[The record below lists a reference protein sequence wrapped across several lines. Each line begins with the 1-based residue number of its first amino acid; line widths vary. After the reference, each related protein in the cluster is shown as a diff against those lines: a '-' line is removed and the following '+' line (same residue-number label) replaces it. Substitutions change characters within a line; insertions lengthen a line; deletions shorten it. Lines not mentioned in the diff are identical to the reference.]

1 MTRLVLVA
9 LGGAVGAVARY
20 GISGFIARVTRTS
33 PFPYGTLTV
42 NLVGSLALGLLMGLA
57 TGGVLTIS
65 PRLRIALAI
74 GFLGAFTT
82 FSTFSYETLEALR
95 VGDLRVALLNVVVSV
110 VGTLVACWLGLSLAE
125 RL

>member
-1 MTRLVLVA
+1 VIRLALVA
-9 LGGAVGAVARY
+9 LGGALGAVARY
-20 GISGFIARVTRTS
+20 GVSGWIARATRTS

-42 NLVGSLALGLLMGLA
+42 NLLGSLALGLLMGLA
-57 TGGVLTIS
+57 TGGVLNLA

-82 FSTFSYETLEALR
+82 FSTFSYETLESLR
-95 VGDLRVALLNVVVSV
+95 VGDLRIALLNVLISV
-110 VGTLVACWLGLSLAE
+110 VGALAACWLGLGIAE